1 MQSYIDTSVIASFD
15 AKGNIIPLYFRANN
29 SDPIKITVKS
39 KRNCASSMIFSC
51 EYLIEDCNEIR
62 TVTLQYDFNN
72 HIWTILTNLFF

>member
-15 AKGNIIPLYFRANN
+15 TKGNIIPLYFRANN

-39 KRNCASSMIFSC
+39 KRDCASSMIFSC
-51 EYLIEDCNEIR
+51 EYFLEDRNEIR